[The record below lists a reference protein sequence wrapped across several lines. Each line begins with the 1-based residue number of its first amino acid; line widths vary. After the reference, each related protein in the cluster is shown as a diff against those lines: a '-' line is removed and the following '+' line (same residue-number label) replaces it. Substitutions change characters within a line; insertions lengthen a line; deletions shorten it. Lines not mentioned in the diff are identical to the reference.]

1 MICDS
6 MPFYFLFFETQKT
19 TFQTKKQTK
28 SEWKICENNIKMF
41 ETQKMY

>member
-6 MPFYFLFFETQKT
+6 MPFYFLFLKHRKQDFRQ
-19 TFQTKKQTK
+19 KKQTK